1 MTGVNSVR
9 PVLIMAGGTG
19 GHVFPALAVA
29 QELRQRGIPVVW
41 MGTRAGLEARLVPEA
56 GFPMEWISVS
66 GLRGKGV
73 LRLLMAPFMLLI
85 AGVQA
90 LAVLLR
96 QKPMAVLGMGGFVTG
111 PGGAMARLLRKPLCI
126 HEQNAVA
133 GTTNRLL
140 ARIATCVMEAFPN
153 SFPFA
158 DSIMH
163 KTTLTGNPV
172 RTEIS
177 AIPEPDKRFA
187 GRGNEKQIHLL
198 VLGGSLGAQA
208 INKVIPEALKLLAPE
223 YRPLVRHQAGL
234 RNLEETKKY
243 YQDDE
248 VNVELVPFIDDMA
261 AAYTW
266 ADIVIC
272 RAGALTVSELTAS
285 GVGAV
290 LVPYPYAID
299 DHQTLNARY
308 LVDAG
313 AGLMLD
319 QKEMTAESVSGL
331 LKEFSSQRGR
341 LLELANAA
349 KVLAMPDAA
358 CRVAEICM
366 EAAGISLKGVQ
377 SA

>member
-1 MTGVNSVR
+1 MVENRSDR
-9 PVLIMAGGTG
+9 PILIMAGGTG

-41 MGTRAGLEARLVPEA
+41 MGTRDGLEARVVPAA
-56 GFPMEWISVS
+56 GFPVEWISVS
-66 GLRGKGV
+66 GLRGKGIAK
-73 LRLLMAPFMLLI
+73 LLMAPFMLMI
-85 AGVQA
+85 AGFQA
-90 LAVLLR
+90 LKILLR
-96 QKPMAVLGMGGFVTG
+96 QKPKAVLGMGGFVTG
-111 PGGAMARLLRKPLCI
+111 PGGVMAKFLRRPLCI

-140 ARIATCVMEAFPN
+140 AWLASRVMEAFPD
-153 SFPFA
+153 SFPYS
-158 DSIMH
+158 DKVKR

-172 RTEIS
+172 RKEITD
-177 AIPEPDKRFA
+177 IPEPEVRFSA
-187 GRGNEKQIHLL
+187 REDEQPMRLL

-208 INKVIPEALKLLAPE
+208 INQVVPEALKLLTPE
-223 YRPLVRHQAGL
+223 QRPVVRHQVGL
-234 RNLEETKKY
+234 RHLEDAKSY
-243 YQDDE
+243 YQGIGVD
-248 VNVELVPFIDDMA
+248 VELVSFIEDMA
-261 AAYTW
+261 DAYAW

-272 RAGALTVSELTAS
+272 RAGALTVAELTAS
-285 GVGAV
+285 GVASV

-313 AGLMLD
+313 AGLMLT
-319 QKEMTAESVSGL
+319 QKEMTAERLSVL
-331 LKEFSSQRGR
+331 LKEFSGQRNR

-349 KVLAMPDAA
+349 RSLARPDAA

-366 EAAGISLKGVQ
+366 EAAGISLTGVQ

>member
-1 MTGVNSVR
+1 MTGVNSER

-73 LRLLMAPFMLLI
+73 ARLLMAPFMLLV
-85 AGVQA
+85 AGIQA
-90 LAVLLR
+90 LNVLLR
-96 QKPMAVLGMGGFVTG
+96 QKPIAVLGMGGFVTG
-111 PGGAMARLLRKPLCI
+111 PGGAMAKLLRRPLCI

-158 DSIMH
+158 GSIMH

-172 RTEIS
+172 RAEIS
-177 AIPEPDKRFA
+177 AIPEPDKRFTD
-187 GRGNEKQIHLL
+187 RNNEKQVHLL

-223 YRPLVRHQAGL
+223 YRPLVRHQAGS
-234 RNLEETKKY
+234 RNLEEAKIG
-243 YQDDE
+243 YQDAE

-261 AAYTW
+261 EAYAW

-285 GVGAV
+285 GVGSV

-308 LVDAG
+308 LVNAG
-313 AGLMLD
+313 AGLMLN
-319 QKEMTAESVSGL
+319 QKEMTAERVSGL

-349 KVLAMPDAA
+349 RDLAMPDAA

-366 EAAGISLKGVQ
+366 EAAGISLTGVR